1 MTMTDP
7 NLTATAVPAQETL
20 IPATPVPGTQS
31 HRPMPTG
38 LAAAIY
44 PYDADTRKRAQAAWI
59 ALGEPER
66 QDYLEFLAG
75 RFWPSRQRRFKIA
88 AARLAQ
94 QNRCAQPR

>member
-7 NLTATAVPAQETL
+7 NLTATSVPVQE
-20 IPATPVPGTQS
+20 TQS

-44 PYDADTRKRAQAAWI
+44 PYDADTRKRAQATWN
-59 ALGEPER
+59 ALAESER
-66 QDYLEFLAG
+66 QDYLDFLAG

-88 AARLAQ
+88 ASRLAQ
-94 QNRCAQPR
+94 QNVPVQPR